1 MVKTRASMILSAGC
15 GRRAPEPELVRLDRS
30 PEVQPDI
37 AWDLDEFPYPLEDSS
52 FAIIEC
58 IDVIEHLDD
67 IPRVMGE
74 FHRILE
80 PDGTLRIATPH
91 FSSANSF
98 VDPTHRWHLSYFSFD
113 YFCGAH
119 EPSYYSTARYR
130 MKSRRIQFGGGRL
143 MRSIVSRLA
152 NRSPKSY
159 EERFAWMFPAWF
171 LYFELEAIKQ
181 QK

>member
-1 MVKTRASMILSAGC
+1 MILSVGC
-15 GRRAPEPELVRLDRS
+15 GRRASEPGLVRLDRS

-37 AWDLDEFPYPLEDSS
+37 VWDLDEFPYPLEDSS
-52 FAIIEC
+52 FTAIEC
-58 IDVIEHLDD
+58 MDVIEHLNS
-67 IPRVMGE
+67 IPRVMDE

-80 PDGTLRIATPH
+80 PDGMLRIATPH

-113 YFCGAH
+113 YFCGAQ
-119 EPSYYSTARYR
+119 EPSYYAAAKYR
-130 MKSRRIQFGGGRL
+130 VRSRRIEFGGGRL
-143 MRSIVSRLA
+143 MRSVVSRFA
-152 NRSPKSY
+152 NRFPKSY

-181 QK
+181 GVT